1 MVQAEGLSLSVRQ
14 LRRWGRRVFDTFFCS
29 LEPGVMTFG
38 KDSSWHVHAGLI
50 DRSSCVVSAGVGKD
64 ITFEKELVARFGC
77 PVLLLDPSP
86 TGALTMQQ
94 SENRVAEI
102 EFLPL
107 GLTGTDGEREF
118 ALPADPTEGS
128 FTAVK
133 SGAGDRTSFT
143 CRSLSSLTRER
154 GIERIDLLKLDI
166 EGFEYEVLD
175 DVLASGLPVTQLC
188 VEFHHFMPGIGI
200 GRTVTAI
207 GRLYRAG
214 FRLLHKSGTDY
225 TFVRPN
231 ANRPVQAS

>member
-1 MVQAEGLSLSVRQ
+1 MAQAEGLHLSVRQ
-14 LRRWGRRVFDTFFCS
+14 LRRWARRVLDTFFCS

-64 ITFEKELVARFGC
+64 ISFEKELVTCFGC

-86 TGALTMQQ
+86 TGAATMEQN
-94 SENRVAEI
+94 ENRVAEI
-102 EFLPL
+102 EFLSL

-118 ALPADPTEGS
+118 ALPSDPSEGS
-128 FTAVK
+128 FTAVTA
-133 SGAGDRTSFT
+133 GAGDLTAFK
-143 CRSLSSLTRER
+143 CRSLSSLARER

-188 VEFHHFMPGIGI
+188 VEFHHFMPGVGI
-200 GRTVTAI
+200 GRTLRAI

-214 FRLLHKSGTDY
+214 FRLLHKSGNDY
-225 TFVRPN
+225 TFVRPG
-231 ANRPVQAS
+231 ANLPVQPR